1 MSLVSQQWQ
10 YGDPEALAAKCNQS
24 SHQSFLCFVCFLFYC
39 EVSKCLWSLWDH
51 TVCIARYSSSVRF
64 FCLVSIFSLGCWC
77 SPLCFCFLLTILSKH
92 KTCVQEMRPSF
103 AWIWKHNLQETH
115 GAISPS
121 FYVSHNFS
129 RIIVQIHIL
138 NLLIFPLVI
147 FILFYFILAGCDT
160 SCQWGF
166 SLN

>member
-1 MSLVSQQWQ
+1 MSPGSQQWQ
-10 YGDPEALAAKCNQS
+10 YRDPEALAAKCNQS

-39 EVSKCLWSLWDH
+39 DVSKCLWSLWDH
-51 TVCIARYSSSVRF
+51 TVCIGRYSSSVRF
-64 FCLVSIFSLGCWC
+64 FCLVSIFSLSCWC
-77 SPLCFCFLLTILSKH
+77 SPLCFCFLLTILSEPKGRSTRH
-92 KTCVQEMRPSF
+92 VSRKCALLF

-147 FILFYFILAGCDT
+147 FIFIFLF
-160 SCQWGF
+160 
-166 SLN
+166 